1 MHGRRKTP
9 RSLCADLLKIRWKDK
24 NGASHREYAELE
36 DISEGGICLQM
47 ESQIAPG
54 TQIAI
59 LYPRGRYEGVVKHC
73 RLEADGYV
81 LGVQFLPGYR
91 WTRRQFDPAHL
102 LQFRLKIA
110 ERTR

>member
-24 NGASHREYAELE
+24 YGVSHRAYAALE

-47 ESQIAPG
+47 ENEIATG

-59 LYPRGRYEGVVKHC
+59 LYPRGRFEGVVKHC
-73 RLEADGYV
+73 RADAGYHL

-91 WTRRQFDPAHL
+91 WTRRQYDPAHL

-110 ERTR
+110 EPTR

>member
-9 RSLCADLLKIRWKDK
+9 RNLCADLLKIRWKDK
-24 NGASHREYAELE
+24 NGAAHHEYAALE
-36 DISEGGICLQM
+36 DISEGGICLQL
-47 ESQIAPG
+47 ESEIAPG

-59 LYPRGRYEGVVKHC
+59 LYPRGRYEGVVKYC
-73 RLEADGYV
+73 RSDAGYHL

-91 WTRRQFDPAHL
+91 WTRRQYDPAHL

-110 ERTR
+110 EHTR

>member
-1 MHGRRKTP
+1 
-9 RSLCADLLKIRWKDK
+9 
-24 NGASHREYAELE
+24 LE

-47 ESQIAPG
+47 ESQIVPG

-59 LYPRGRYEGVVKHC
+59 LYPRGRYVGVVKYC
-73 RLEADGYV
+73 RLETDGYV
-81 LGVQFLPGYR
+81 MGVQFLPGYR